1 MSVFMTLEVVGDAKA
16 LEKYAADNKEKME
29 AILEAAKRHGL
40 VAHRF
45 RGSADGG
52 KVMVLDEWPDRQ
64 SFEGFFQEQ
73 QSAILPIFEAA
84 GVTAQVEPTFWQDLE
99 THDAYG
105 WGA

>member
-45 RGSADGG
+45 RG
-52 KVMVLDEWPDRQ
+52 P
-64 SFEGFFQEQ
+64 
-73 QSAILPIFEAA
+73 PTAA
-84 GVTAQVEPTFWQDLE
+84 RSWCWTSGRTGRASRASSRSSSPPSCRSSKRR
-99 THDAYG
+99 G
-105 WGA
+105 